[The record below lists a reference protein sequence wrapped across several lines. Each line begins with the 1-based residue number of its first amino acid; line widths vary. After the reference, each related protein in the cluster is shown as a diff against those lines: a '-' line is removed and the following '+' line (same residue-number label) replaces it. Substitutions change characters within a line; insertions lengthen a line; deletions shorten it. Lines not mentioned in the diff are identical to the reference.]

1 MKSGRAGPTQPSGLP
16 SRGPRELGRRR
27 HAACSFLPVM
37 SPLASAPATFLDQES
52 RDFYRHALGLLDEE
66 KLPYLVGGAYAF
78 GRYTGIERHTKDFDI
93 FIRRADFPRA
103 AKILAGAGYETD
115 L

>member
-1 MKSGRAGPTQPSGLP
+1 
-16 SRGPRELGRRR
+16 
-27 HAACSFLPVM
+27 M

-93 FIRRADFPRA
+93 FIRRADFPRSA
-103 AKILAGAGYETD
+103 PR
-115 L
+115 